1 MPWKPGIG
9 SRIYQNVGRKGYE
22 LEEKDKQRLTK
33 LLLIGIKLG
42 EKMAQG
48 EATIK
53 EQMAYGNIEKLVL
66 KLLDKFVP
74 SKLQG
79 DFREEID
86 LSAQVQLD
94 NETQKLLKD
103 FITWRKS
110 KL

>member
-1 MPWKPGIG
+1 MPFKKGVATPGA
-9 SRIYQNVGRKGYE
+9 GRKGYE
-22 LEEKDKQRLTK
+22 LEDKEKQRLRT

-42 EKMAQG
+42 EKMASG

-79 DFREEID
+79 DFKEEID
-86 LSAQVQLD
+86 FSAQVQLG
-94 NETQKLLKD
+94 NVTQKLLKD
-103 FITWRKS
+103 FISWRKA